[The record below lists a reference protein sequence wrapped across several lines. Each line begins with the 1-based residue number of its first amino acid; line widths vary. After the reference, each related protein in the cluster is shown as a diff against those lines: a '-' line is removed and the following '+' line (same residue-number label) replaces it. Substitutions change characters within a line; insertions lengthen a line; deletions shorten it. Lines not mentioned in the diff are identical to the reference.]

1 MHKAVEALTRDFTAR
16 TGHDVALDF
25 GTVGALQ
32 AKIASGESADV
43 IILGV
48 PAIDK
53 LEKAG
58 ALVPGL
64 RADVAVTFIA
74 VCVRGGVPLP
84 DIATPEAFERTLRNA
99 RAIALSD
106 PGVGGSAGV
115 YLVGLFERMGLTES
129 IAAKAMMQSSGV
141 EVAKRVVEGKAE
153 IGLTL
158 SGEVA
163 SVTGAVIAGSL
174 PKPLGQETTWLC
186 GGVCHERRE
195 GCSKAF
201 ISALIAPQRA
211 GLENGRFELKPT
223 AFPRLD
229 AGFPRRRSHRD
240 FGFYQALVAAAS
252 I

>member
-1 MHKAVEALTRDFTAR
+1 MHKAVEALTSDFTAR

-43 IILGV
+43 IILGM

-53 LEKAG
+53 LEKAC

-163 SVTGAVIAGSL
+163 SVPGAVIVGSL
-174 PKPLGQETTWLC
+174 PKPLGQETIYCAAVMT
-186 GGVCHERRE
+186 V
-195 GCSKAF
+195 SVVKDAAKAF
-201 ISALIAPQRA
+201 IAALTAPATRGVWKTA
-211 GLENGRFELKPT
+211 GVELLSERVTP
-223 AFPRLD
+223 A
-229 AGFPRRRSHRD
+229 
-240 FGFYQALVAAAS
+240 
-252 I
+252 